1 MLADHKTNHI
11 GPPGSNMVYSS
22 VRKFALSG
30 LSDLIRVLMENID
43 DALFDLSEK
52 AESDRERNTY
62 FEAMREIRIKR
73 SLLQLGFDQAMEVC
87 FETLTRKPA
96 SNNVVHLEADE
107 LTLVELDDLEDN
119 IAIDNMISKARP
131 GFEDDLFAV
140 TERLKVVL
148 HKKEID
154 EDLNPFDPKAI
165 CDSFHKA
172 SEILETDIQAK
183 LIFYKLFDK
192 YVINNLGHFYH
203 EMNNLFIQKGVLP
216 EFKASDER
224 LKQTTKFMANR
235 IKQAS
240 QKSEGITPHD
250 QSAVFDSG
258 TGETAA
264 FPGDGGLLS
273 LLQQALSSGANSS
286 VSATGIPASLPSGG
300 TGGRIGLQGSGNGS
314 GGPVGQGKSADIAI
328 LPVAQNSA
336 YMSALTNLQ
345 LSNIQH
351 QPVSNVD
358 PDDFRQEMRQQL
370 VTFNTENGHQA
381 STADN
386 QIIDIVSMLFDFFLD
401 DETLPDPVKVLI
413 GRLQIPILK
422 AAIIDNSFFNH
433 KKHPARQLL
442 DSISRASMGWG
453 NDTDQE
459 KQLVEKIES
468 VVNYVLTEYED
479 DIEVFK
485 SALEDLN
492 GFMEAENRNI
502 QIADEIVIQQEQDK
516 DFQISA
522 AQSAASGLIQKLAK
536 NRELSFEVS
545 DFLETIWTSVLFHTH
560 LSLGESS
567 NHWKNLRRIST
578 TLIWTLIPKFS
589 EEERIKILRTLPALL
604 RALSK
609 GMELVKIGTEAQNRI
624 FRMLAQEH
632 AKVVKQTSKN
642 IVTRVDDKTI
652 WPEGGNIAD
661 AFAGF
666 NAEGDEVIE
675 VDVESVD
682 DLDPD
687 SITVITESST
697 QDVINDLESFTVG
710 VKKGE
715 IEIDEEIILESTG
728 SSNFDATDDD
738 REDNFLE
745 QAQTLEIGTW
755 VEFQEGDGS
764 SINTRLS
771 WKSNVTGKLVFVNR
785 QGAKVR
791 NMSVNGFAIEL
802 RSDRAKLI
810 ESSSAFDRAINTLMT
825 SIKQ

>member
-1 MLADHKTNHI
+1 MLADHKTEHLGI
-11 GPPGSNMVYSS
+11 PASNRVYSS

-73 SLLQLGFDQAMEVC
+73 SLLQLGFDQSMEAS
-87 FETLTRKPA
+87 FEALTKSPV
-96 SNNVVHLEADE
+96 SDNVVQLEAEE
-107 LTLVELDDLEDN
+107 LTLVELDELEDN

-140 TERLKVVL
+140 AERLKVVL
-148 HKKEID
+148 HRKEID

-165 CDSFHKA
+165 CNSFHKA

-192 YVINNLGHFYH
+192 YVINNLGHFYQ
-203 EMNNLFIQKGVLP
+203 EMNEFFVQKGVLP

-235 IKQAS
+235 IKHAN
-240 QKSEGITPHD
+240 QKSANAAPADPFI
-250 QSAVFDSG
+250 DSG

-264 FPGDGGLLS
+264 IPGDGGLLS
-273 LLQQALSSGANSS
+273 ILQQALSTGSPTSPIAGMPAALSAGGIEGRQGETGAASGHVAGELSNQ
-286 VSATGIPASLPSGG
+286 
-300 TGGRIGLQGSGNGS
+300 GRG
-314 GGPVGQGKSADIAI
+314 ADIAI

-345 LSNIQH
+345 LTNVQ
-351 QPVSNVD
+351 QRPVSHVN
-358 PDDFRQEMRQQL
+358 PEDFRQEMRQQL
-370 VTFNTENGHQA
+370 VAFNTENKHQTSA
-381 STADN
+381 ADS

-401 DETLPDPVKVLI
+401 DEALPDPIKVLI

-422 AAIIDNSFFNH
+422 AAIIDNNFFNH

-442 DSISRASMGWG
+442 DNISKASLGWG
-453 NDTDQE
+453 EETDQE
-459 KQLVEKIES
+459 KQLVGKIET

-479 DIEVFK
+479 DIQVFEQ
-485 SALEDLN
+485 ALKDLAQ
-492 GFMEAENRNI
+492 FMETEKQCI
-502 QIADEIVIQQEQDK
+502 QIADEMVIQQEQDK
-516 DFQISA
+516 DFQITA
-522 AQSAASGLIQKLAK
+522 AQTAASNLINKIIK

-578 TLIWTLIPKFS
+578 TLVWTLIPKFS

-609 GMELVKIGTEAQNRI
+609 GMELIKIGTDAQNRI

-632 AKVVKQTSKN
+632 AKVVKQTSRN
-642 IVTRVDDKTI
+642 IVTRVDDMTI
-652 WPEGGNIAD
+652 WPEGDNIAD
-661 AFAGF
+661 AFASINVDG
-666 NAEGDEVIE
+666 NEIIE
-675 VDVESVD
+675 VDVESED

-687 SITVITESST
+687 SITVINEAST
-697 QDVINDLESFTVG
+697 QEVINDLESFTVG

-715 IEIDEEIILESTG
+715 IEVDEEIIMESVESANDFAAD
-728 SSNFDATDDD
+728 SSQDDD
-738 REDNFLE
+738 FLE
-745 QAQTLEIGTW
+745 QAQSLEIGSW
-755 VEFQEGDGS
+755 VEFQEADGS
-764 SINTRLS
+764 ALNTRLS

-791 NMSVNGFAIEL
+791 SMSVNGFAMEL
-802 RSDRAKLI
+802 RSDKAKPI
-810 ESSSAFDRAINTLMT
+810 ESSSAFDRAINTIMT
-825 SIKQ
+825 TIKS